1 MQGQEVC
8 GMHLPFLWDL
18 GEKWGKSVSFAAPSH
33 PALARCRCQ
42 GPGSSPSPGEVLHP
56 TGRPKTLKA
65 ARAQKQSWKEQS
77 SAQGQIHLSGK
88 GHGELLLAPTLPRAS
103 LRAKQHDGARRNEMK
118 KETEQKA
125 GLCSRFRA
133 AACPGRL
140 PHGEKVFFFHVLPQP
155 EQQNP
160 PEAEPA
166 GAASASPRPGALR
179 GKQLPDEEPCAV
191 PTELVKRD

>member
-1 MQGQEVC
+1 
-8 GMHLPFLWDL
+8 MHLPFLWDL

-65 ARAQKQSWKEQS
+65 ARAQKQSWKEQRG
-77 SAQGQIHLSGK
+77 AQGQIHLSGK

-125 GLCSRFRA
+125 RLCSRFRA

-140 PHGEKVFFFHVLPQP
+140 PPRGKSVFFSCST
-155 EQQNP
+155 
-160 PEAEPA
+160 
-166 GAASASPRPGALR
+166 AARAAKPS
-179 GKQLPDEEPCAV
+179 
-191 PTELVKRD
+191 

>member
-1 MQGQEVC
+1 
-8 GMHLPFLWDL
+8 MHLPFLWDL

-42 GPGSSPSPGEVLHP
+42 GPGSSPRPGEVLHP

-65 ARAQKQSWKEQS
+65 ARVQKQSWKEQRG
-77 SAQGQIHLSGK
+77 AQGQIHLSGK

-140 PHGEKVFFFHVLPQP
+140 PHGEKVFFFFMFYRSPSSKTLLKPSQLELP
-155 EQQNP
+155 
-160 PEAEPA
+160 APA
-166 GAASASPRPGALR
+166 PGRERYGESSFQMRSLALCP
-179 GKQLPDEEPCAV
+179 QSS
-191 PTELVKRD
+191 